1 MNFNTFYS
9 DNFYFFTN
17 QLTENN
23 KQNLIKFK
31 NISIIY
37 EESLTLN
44 NNNKELLKIIKF
56 CKENKIKV
64 YVKDNIRTANKFNLN
79 GVFLSGSNKIP
90 ILNNNSN
97 LKINFKIIGSAHNQI
112 EYFFKKR
119 QSCEDIFLS
128 PVFKNAKYR
137 QTQILT
143 INKFNLISKE
153 WKCNLFAL
161 GGINL
166 FNIKKIYIT
175 KSKGIG
181 FVSFINDFKIKKP
194 VYFLNKRAF

>member
-17 QLTENN
+17 KLTEQN

-37 EESLTLN
+37 DESLTLN
-44 NNNKELLKIIKF
+44 SNKELLKIIKF

-64 YVKDNIRTANKFNLN
+64 YIKDNIRTANKFNLN

-90 ILNNNSN
+90 ILNCNSN

-128 PVFKNAKYR
+128 PVFENVKYK
-137 QTQILT
+137 QTQILK

-161 GGINL
+161 GGINSL
-166 FNIKKIYIT
+166 NIKKIFIT
-175 KSKGIG
+175 QSKGIG
-181 FVSFINDFKIKKP
+181 FMSFVNDLKIKKP
-194 VYFLNKRAF
+194 VYFFNRRAF

>member
-17 QLTENN
+17 KLTEKN

-37 EESLTLN
+37 EESSTL

-79 GVFLSGSNKIP
+79 GVFLSGSNKIH

-119 QSCEDIFLS
+119 QGCEDIFLS
-128 PVFKNAKYR
+128 PVFENTKYR
-137 QTQILT
+137 QTQILK

-153 WKCNLFAL
+153 WKCNLYAL
-161 GGINL
+161 GGINSL
-166 FNIKKIYIT
+166 NIKKIFIT
-175 KSKGIG
+175 QSKGIG
-181 FVSFINDFKIKKP
+181 FISFVNDLKMKKP
-194 VYFLNKRAF
+194 VYFFNRRAF

>member
-17 QLTENN
+17 KLTEKN

-37 EESLTLN
+37 EESSTL

-56 CKENKIKV
+56 CKKNKIKV

-128 PVFKNAKYR
+128 PVFENTKYR
-137 QTQILT
+137 QTQILK

-161 GGINL
+161 GGINSL
-166 FNIKKIYIT
+166 NIKKIFIT
-175 KSKGIG
+175 QSKGIG
-181 FVSFINDFKIKKP
+181 FMSFVNDLKIKKP
-194 VYFLNKRAF
+194 VYFFNRRAF

>member
-17 QLTENN
+17 KLTEQN

-37 EESLTLN
+37 EESSTL

-119 QSCEDIFLS
+119 QGCEDVFLS
-128 PVFKNAKYR
+128 PVFENTKYR
-137 QTQILT
+137 QTQILK

-153 WKCNLFAL
+153 WKCNLYAL
-161 GGINL
+161 GGINSL
-166 FNIKKIYIT
+166 NIKKIFIT
-175 KSKGIG
+175 QSKGIG
-181 FVSFINDFKIKKP
+181 FISFVNDLKMKKP
-194 VYFLNKRAF
+194 VYFFNRRAF

>member
-17 QLTENN
+17 KLTEKN

-37 EESLTLN
+37 EESSTL
-44 NNNKELLKIIKF
+44 NNNKELLKIIRF
-56 CKENKIKV
+56 CKEKKIKV

-79 GVFLSGSNKIP
+79 GVFLSSSNKFA

-97 LKINFKIIGSAHNQI
+97 LKINFKLIGSAHNQI

-119 QSCEDIFLS
+119 QGCDDIFLS
-128 PVFKNAKYR
+128 PVFKNAKYK
-137 QTQILT
+137 QTQILK
-143 INKFNLISKE
+143 INKFNLKAKE

-161 GGINL
+161 GGINSS
-166 FNIKKIYIT
+166 NIKQIFIT
-175 KSKGIG
+175 QSKGIG
-181 FVSFINDFKIKKP
+181 FISFVNDLKIKKP
-194 VYFLNKRAF
+194 VYFFNRRAF

>member
-17 QLTENN
+17 KLTEQN

-37 EESLTLN
+37 EESSTL
-44 NNNKELLKIIKF
+44 NNNKELLKIRKF

-128 PVFKNAKYR
+128 PVFENTKYR
-137 QTQILT
+137 QTQILK

-153 WKCNLFAL
+153 WKCNLYAL
-161 GGINL
+161 GGINSL
-166 FNIKKIYIT
+166 NIKKIFIT
-175 KSKGIG
+175 QSKGIAFIS
-181 FVSFINDFKIKKP
+181 FVNDLKIKKP
-194 VYFLNKRAF
+194 VYFFNRRAF